1 MVIRGGRNLDLARG
15 REPPI
20 HRQHLAH
27 DLALLLAHAALV
39 GQREVAPA
47 PHPFA
52 HLRVL
57 GLELLVEP
65 GELRPHLQVAKILR
79 AEQIPRP
86 RALLPL
92 PRAVQ
97 LAVARVA
104 VDHALRIGV
113 EGVLQQE
120 CAVRIGEILGR
131 LEGRL
136 EKRIRGLARG
146 VLRHLRHHRRDQVER
161 LPDFRKL
168 LQNPRHAVVVLEGV
182 HARPRQLVLA
192 GRPGPCKKAGAC
204 ATESTNRCAPWSSY
218 RPK

>member
-1 MVIRGGRNLDLARG
+1 MVVRGGGDLDLARG
-15 REPPI
+15 RQPAV

-39 GQREVAPA
+39 GQREIAPA

-52 HLRVL
+52 HLGVL
-57 GLELLVEP
+57 GLVLLVEP
-65 GELRPHLQVAKILR
+65 GELRPHLQVAKIPR
-79 AEQIPRP
+79 AEQVPRA

-92 PRAVQ
+92 PRTVQ

-113 EGVLQQE
+113 EGMLQQE
-120 CAVRIGEILGR
+120 GALRVGQVLGR

-136 EKRIRGLARG
+136 EERVHGLARG
-146 VLRHLRHHRRDQVER
+146 VLRHLRHHRRHQVEG

-168 LQNPRHAVVVLEGV
+168 LQNPRHAVVILEGV

-192 GRPGPCKKAGAC
+192 GSQVLVEGLVHVPQKAQMNAGHVPL
-204 ATESTNRCAPWSSY
+204 NG
-218 RPK
+218 